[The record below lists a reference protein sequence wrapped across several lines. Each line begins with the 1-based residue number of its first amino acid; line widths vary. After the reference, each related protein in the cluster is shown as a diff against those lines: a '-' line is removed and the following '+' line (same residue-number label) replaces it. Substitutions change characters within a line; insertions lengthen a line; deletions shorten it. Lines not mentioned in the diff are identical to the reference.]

1 MERDGNGWV
10 ECDLGHRHWG
20 LHGAAGLLLHTVDE
34 EGEVRVLLQH
44 RAEWCHHGGT
54 WGLPG
59 GARDSHETVEQAAL
73 REAVEETELDAA
85 QVRIG
90 HTFVDEHGGWSYT
103 TVYADTATTLTTVP
117 NEESAELKWL
127 PISSVDALDLHPG
140 FGHTWPQVRLAGLQL
155 VVDAANVVGSV
166 PDGWWKDRKG
176 AAERLGSRL
185 APLVSTTLRTGE
197 LSGVVSAIHLV
208 VEGAARTATVAA
220 PVRAVAA
227 VGSGD
232 DAIVTTTA
240 ELIAAGAQVVVVTS
254 DRELVRR
261 VQAIDAGV
269 MVEGSRWLVER
280 LAADEPSGP

>member
-20 LHGAAGLLLHTVDE
+20 VHGAAGLLLHTVDAS
-34 EGEVRVLLQH
+34 GEVRVLLQH

-103 TVYADTATTLTTVP
+103 TVYADTATTLATVP

-140 FGHTWPQVRLAGLQL
+140 FGHTWPQVRLASLQL
-155 VVDAANVVGSV
+155 VVDAANVIGSV

-185 APLVSTTLRTGE
+185 APLVSTTLQAGE

-227 VGSGD
+227 AGSGD

-269 MVEGSRWLVER
+269 MVEGSRWVVER
-280 LAADEPSGP
+280 LAADEPS

>member
-103 TVYADTATTLTTVP
+103 TVYADTATTLATVP

-140 FGHTWPQVRLAGLQL
+140 FGHTWPQVRLASLQL

-185 APLVSTTLRTGE
+185 APLVSTTLQAGE

-227 VGSGD
+227 AGSGD

-254 DRELVRR
+254 DRELVSR

-269 MVEGSRWLVER
+269 MVVGSRWVVER
-280 LAADEPSGP
+280 LAADEPS

>member
-103 TVYADTATTLTTVP
+103 TVYADTATTLATVP

-140 FGHTWPQVRLAGLQL
+140 FGHTWPQVRLASLQL

-185 APLVSTTLRTGE
+185 APLVSTTLQAGE

-227 VGSGD
+227 AGSGD
-232 DAIVTTTA
+232 DAVVTTTA

-254 DRELVRR
+254 DRELVSR

-269 MVEGSRWLVER
+269 MVVGSRWVVER
-280 LAADEPSGP
+280 LAADEPS